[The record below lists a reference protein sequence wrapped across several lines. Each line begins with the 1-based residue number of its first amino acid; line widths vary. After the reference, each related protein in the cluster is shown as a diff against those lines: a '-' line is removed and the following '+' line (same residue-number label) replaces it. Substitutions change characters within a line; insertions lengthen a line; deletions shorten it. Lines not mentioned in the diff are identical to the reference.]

1 MTLTFWVNPIQK
13 QKQPQNAE
21 NYQNGLKRDMLVNF
35 AKSVHGVSKSWD
47 GSCITTIYLG
57 PRSDPAKKGLKWTLL
72 SRNF

>member
-21 NYQNGLKRDMLVNF
+21 NDQNGLKRDMLVNF
-35 AKSVHGVSKSWD
+35 AKWVHSGSKSWE

-57 PRSDPAKKGLKWTLL
+57 PRPDPAKKSLK
-72 SRNF
+72 

>member
-21 NYQNGLKRDMLVNF
+21 NDQNGLKRDMLANF
-35 AKSVHGVSKSWD
+35 AKWVHGGSESWE

-57 PRSDPAKKGLKWTLL
+57 PRSDLAKKSLKWTLS